1 MPADVTVRR
10 ADPAEADLVGALT
23 ERVYRDGGFGSG
35 AYADVLRDG
44 RSRVRDDIVLVAAA
58 DGTITG
64 TVTLALPGS
73 PLAHLC
79 RADEAEVR
87 MLAVDEAARGHGVA
101 NLLMAACETL
111 ARDQG
116 LAAVIL
122 CTETRMHAA
131 QRLYERRGYLR
142 EPARDWQ
149 IRNVHLIAYRLP
161 LQPPNP
167 HSPVPTRRRTHP
179 PPRPLVRRP
188 RARPLP
194 PDPTP

>member
-1 MPADVTVRR
+1 MPADITVRR
-10 ADPAEADLVGALT
+10 ADPAEAGLVGELT
-23 ERVYRDGGFGSG
+23 ERVYRNGGFGSG

-44 RSRVRDDIVLVAAA
+44 SRVRDGIVLVAAA

-73 PLAHLC
+73 PLAHMC

-101 NLLMAACETL
+101 NRLMAACETL

-116 LAAVIL
+116 LAAMIL
-122 CTETRMHAA
+122 CTETRMLAA

-142 EPARDWQ
+142 EPTRDWQ

-161 LQPPNP
+161 L
-167 HSPVPTRRRTHP
+167 
-179 PPRPLVRRP
+179 
-188 RARPLP
+188 
-194 PDPTP
+194 